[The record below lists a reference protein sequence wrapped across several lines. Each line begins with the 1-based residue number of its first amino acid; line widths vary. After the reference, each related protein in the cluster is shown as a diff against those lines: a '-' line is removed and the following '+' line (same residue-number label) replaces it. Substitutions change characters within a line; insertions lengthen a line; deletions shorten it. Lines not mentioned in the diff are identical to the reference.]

1 VSEVV
6 CLKSEDIDAKRGLIL
21 IEAPK
26 GEKNRYTIL
35 SKAALNAWREYWKF
49 YSPKGVWLF
58 PGAKKGTHL
67 STRSGEKVFDRALK
81 AAIVKKRLCI
91 H

>member
-21 IEAPK
+21 IEASK
-26 GEKNRYTIL
+26 GQKNRYTIL
-35 SKAALNAWREYWKF
+35 SKAALNACVNIGNFTVLRASGYF
-49 YSPKGVWLF
+49 RR
-58 PGAKKGTHL
+58 AKKGTHL
-67 STRSGEKVFDRALK
+67 STRSGEKVFDRPLK